1 LQDRERTRRPDV
13 LLLSTRLSDGGAER
27 VTSTLLRGFDR
38 SVVAPSLCLLRDD
51 VSYPLPDDVTV
62 HHVGYAGLPTLWRTA
77 RRLRR
82 VVEETRPDVLLSNA
96 NATNFLAGLALR
108 SSRHRPAW
116 VARISGAPEQQDI
129 GLRSLAGRWVYP
141 RVDRFVVNSEGVR
154 AAMQRKYPFSSDRI
168 ERIVN
173 PLNAAEVESKSLDE
187 AGLPSRPQEP
197 LLVAAGRLS
206 REKRYDLMLDAVAR
220 VRRSH
225 PVTLWICGD
234 GPERQRLAARTAEL
248 GLDPHVQFLG
258 FVANPYPAMRQADI
272 FVMTSDHEG
281 LPNALIE
288 AQSLGVPVV
297 STRCPHGPDEI
308 VEHEVGGLLVPVGDA
323 AAMAEAITQLVERPE
338 RRAAMGRAGA
348 LAVRQKFD
356 ADEVT
361 RRWEALLVDLT
372 RGH

>member
-1 LQDRERTRRPDV
+1 MGSRGREK
-13 LLLSTRLSDGGAER
+13 
-27 VTSTLLRGFDR
+27 
-38 SVVAPSLCLLRDD
+38 
-51 VSYPLPDDVTV
+51 
-62 HHVGYAGLPTLWRTA
+62 
-77 RRLRR
+77 
-82 VVEETRPDVLLSNA
+82 
-96 NATNFLAGLALR
+96 GLA
-108 SSRHRPAW
+108 
-116 VARISGAPEQQDI
+116 
-129 GLRSLAGRWVYP
+129 
-141 RVDRFVVNSEGVR
+141 FVE
-154 AAMQRKYPFSSDRI
+154 A
-168 ERIVN
+168 
-173 PLNAAEVESKSLDE
+173 LDE